1 MRQLEIDCGSIQFVG
16 RKEMLDELAAFRRN
30 VMFRKYL
37 KINPLSIM
45 LNLHKIGVASSVN
58 MNEQRN
64 RFDTNSIKPGKR
76 FMENL

>member
-1 MRQLEIDCGSIQFVG
+1 MNEIIHNILFV
-16 RKEMLDELAAFRRN
+16 
-30 VMFRKYL
+30 
-37 KINPLSIM
+37 KISCDH